1 MRKRFLGLV
10 IAMILLITCVPT
22 SAQLIDVVGT
32 KYEKAVSLLFDLGIL
47 EGTIPD
53 YFEVQEAVKR
63 SDAAKVISKV
73 SGVSATDARP
83 IFEDVPADHPECG
96 YIYLANQLGI
106 VSGMGDGKFY
116 PDTNIT
122 VEQATKMLVVLAGYK
137 EHAEAAGGY
146 PSGYLT
152 KASQLNILNGISL
165 AETFTKGA
173 FALMVYNTLFV
184 VPAEHASYGDSDGRY
199 VTEGANV
206 LEKFLHVH
214 EVKGLVTANPATAIR
229 GAKTREGMVAIEDV
243 HYIANAALT
252 QKIGRKVLA
261 YYKENEYGEREILS
275 FRDAADAITTEV
287 DAKNILPETSNAV
300 FCFEREGDGR
310 KTSVSITS
318 GTVVLYNGGVLTSPV
333 AADFKPSQG
342 TVYVTEEGSTASL
355 IVVEEYEDYVVDF
368 VNTNE
373 EKLYFEDNIYGRA
386 SLDFER
392 PSVYLTVTKK
402 DGTPMSLRECQAGQI
417 LSVFFSRDGKVC
429 NVIESSDTVG
439 GTITEKTEDSILI
452 EEKQYEFSNAF
463 TDSLPNVGENVM
475 VHLNFNGKIVDASNN
490 VSSRQYGYLMA
501 ARFEGKG
508 LSKVGKVK
516 LLTMENEVVTLEAAD
531 NIRINDVTIGG
542 AKLFN
547 NEAVLTDSEM
557 AEMAKV
563 YQNDKA
569 VEQVIVYELNAEG
582 KLIAITTAVEGT
594 YKEKNP
600 DIFSLQYA
608 SNEASADRAPL
619 FLQHGLRSFETKFHI
634 PTSTIVFSVAASYTG
649 DNDKQYK
656 ALTGSDLVH
665 STRYPNLKL
674 YDLNEENEPAVLVT
688 KKSMNQVGSM
698 YQSNAVLVKSV
709 GTAMMEDGTVCEA
722 VTIVGAGGKEQ
733 VLYNPDEIEAIF
745 SKTAI
750 TSEAE
755 ITEKL
760 ALSKLDPGDVIKFA
774 AIDGVLTDAMV
785 CFRNNSPKESEK
797 GFDGTVT
804 ANITEAFDYFSA
816 LWVYA
821 KVDYAG
827 ENVFLFSTPKS
838 NGRIY
843 DRMHTFGSA
852 TVLVYDK
859 ARNTVKVGTK
869 ASLVKGD
876 MIFASRYNS
885 YEHLIVIYR

>member
-1 MRKRFLGLV
+1 MKKRMLC
-10 IAMILLITCVPT
+10 AILFITMLLTAIPT
-22 SAQLIDVVGT
+22 GAKFIDVQGT
-32 KYEKAVSLLFDLGIL
+32 KYEDAVGLLCDLNIMQSNAS
-47 EGTIPD
+47 E
-53 YFEVQEAVKR
+53 YFEPTEQVHR
-63 SDAAKVISKV
+63 SDAARYVSALSGIGETEAQMIYTDVPATHPDFGAIFLAHQLGLV
-73 SGVSATDARP
+73 SGVGNGLFNPDGFVSA
-83 IFEDVPADHPECG
+83 
-96 YIYLANQLGI
+96 
-106 VSGMGDGKFY
+106 
-116 PDTNIT
+116 
-122 VEQATKMLVVLAGYK
+122 EQMAKMLVTLAGYQP
-137 EHAEAAGGY
+137 HAEAAGGY
-146 PSGYLT
+146 PSGYL
-152 KASQLNILNGISL
+152 SL
-165 AETFTKGA
+165 ASRLDILKGVSIEEPFTKGELA
-173 FALMVYNTLFV
+173 KMLYNTLFV
-184 VPAEHASYGDSDGRY
+184 IPAERASYGDADGSY
-199 VTEGANV
+199 VERGANI
-206 LEKFLHVH
+206 LKIFLHVG
-214 EVKGLVTANPATAIR
+214 EAEGMVTANPATAIR

-243 HYIANAALT
+243 HYIATSALA
-252 QKIGRKVLA
+252 QKIGRKVVA

-275 FRDAADAITTEV
+275 FRDAADATTTEV
-287 DAKNILPETSNAV
+287 DAKNILPETSNAT

-318 GTVVLYNGGVLTSPV
+318 STVVLYNGGVLTAPS
-333 AADFKPSQG
+333 AEDFKPSQG
-342 TVYVTEEGSTASL
+342 TVYVTEEGSAASL
-355 IVVEEYEDYVVDF
+355 IVVEAYEDYVVDF

-373 EKLYFEDNIYGRA
+373 EKLYFEDNNYGRA
-386 SLDFER
+386 SLDLEGQA
-392 PSVYLTVTKK
+392 VYLTATKK

-429 NVIESSDTVG
+429 TVIESSDTVG
-439 GTITEKTEDSILI
+439 GVITEKTEDAILI
-452 EEKQYEFSNAF
+452 EGKQYAFSKAF
-463 TDSLPNVGENVM
+463 TGSIPNVGENVM
-475 VHLNFNGKIVDASNN
+475 LYLNFKEKIVDATNN

-516 LLTMENEVVTLEAAD
+516 LLTVENEVVTFEAAD

-547 NEAVLTDSEM
+547 SEAVLTDSEK
-557 AEMAKV
+557 AEMDKV
-563 YQNDKA
+563 YQNDEA

-582 KLIAITTAVEGT
+582 KLISITTAVEGT

-600 DIFSLQYA
+600 DVFSLQYV

-750 TSEAE
+750 TSEE
-755 ITEKL
+755 GITEKL

-774 AIDGVLTDAMV
+774 ASDGVLTDALV

-804 ANITEAFDYFSA
+804 ANITEVFDYFTGV
-816 LWVYA
+816 WVYA

-827 ENVFLFSTPKS
+827 ENAFLFSTPKS
-838 NGRIY
+838 NGKIY